1 MTGWYSLPQEIRS
14 MILGCVLVHDHIAPY
29 APVSIEW
36 RDAIEKKI
44 FRHLCI
50 ETSLSDAHGSPPTVF
65 ARLSMLR
72 DRHRRLVKH
81 IWLSVEFTAR
91 DVYGMWNDES
101 FCIGVAMTRL
111 FEALKYWPAQ
121 NDLTLEIN
129 VYESKYSSEELFSG
143 HHIGA
148 PEEQDGDMSRL
159 SNSQL
164 QGSSRPLNSSLQ
176 GLFAS
181 LAFKEWHF
189 PFVEAVTKFLLP
201 RQCRRQ
207 LEPDTLA
214 CILERLPRLEEI
226 CLETWDVSEF
236 YKPEY
241 VPDSFG
247 RHLFLQPGNFKKVK
261 SMTVFQ
267 DRSEHFNAVVRHERA
282 QLGPLFQPLLSFQ
295 PLLPLL
301 PFQLFQPFL
310 SPDPEPKHRP
320 VLAREFA
327 EASLSLENLSLSFI
341 VDAVDFF
348 GHCQEDWLWAA
359 LRSLALTSRVLT
371 CDGDSF
377 EIDGL
382 LQTAAQMAKRMP
394 KLERLTIWNG
404 GANEACAF
412 TYRKQ
417 QHNASVTWQ
426 AKGGTKLNPAVY
438 SAWENL
444 HPGCFLGV
452 EEKDTWYLITSHGAA
467 IMCLGLEHVVSEV
480 SLRQIQLENSI
491 PWSGIDE

>member
-14 MILGCVLVHDHIAPY
+14 MTLRCVLVHDQIAPY

-50 ETSLSDAHGSPPTVF
+50 QASLSDAHGSTPTVF
-65 ARLSMLR
+65 DRLSQLC

-81 IWLSVEFTAR
+81 IWLSVDLTAR
-91 DVYGMWNDES
+91 NSDGSRNDES
-101 FCIGVAMTRL
+101 VCIGVAMTRL
-111 FEALKYWPAQ
+111 FQALKSWPAQ

-129 VYESKYSSEELFSG
+129 VYEPKYYSEEWFSG
-143 HHIGA
+143 HHVGG

-164 QGSSRPLNSSLQ
+164 QGSAMPPHGTLQ

-181 LAFKEWHF
+181 LAFKLRRC
-189 PFVEAVTKFLLP
+189 PSVKAVTKFLLP

-207 LEPDTLA
+207 LEPDTIS

-236 YKPEY
+236 FKPDY
-241 VPDSFG
+241 VPDSFA
-247 RHLFLQPGNFKKVK
+247 RHLFLQPGHFKKVK
-261 SMTVFQ
+261 SVTVFQ
-267 DRSEHFNAVVRHERA
+267 DRNEYFNAVVRHQRA
-282 QLGPLFQPLLSFQ
+282 ELGPLFQPLLPFL
-295 PLLPLL
+295 PVLPL
-301 PFQLFQPFL
+301 PRPT
-310 SPDPEPKHRP
+310 SPDQEPGHRP
-320 VLAREFA
+320 VLARELA
-327 EASLSLENLSLSFI
+327 VASLSLETLSLSFI
-341 VDAVDFF
+341 VEAVDFF

-359 LRSLALTSRVLT
+359 LRSLTLTSRLLT

-377 EIDGL
+377 EIHGL

-394 KLERLTIWNG
+394 KLERLTVWNG
-404 GANEACAF
+404 GTNEACAF
-412 TYRKQ
+412 AYRKQ

-444 HPGCFLGV
+444 HPGCFLRV
-452 EEKDTWYLITSHGAA
+452 EEKDTWYTITSHAAA

-480 SLRQIQLENSI
+480 SLRQMQLENSI
-491 PWSGIDE
+491 PWCSGIYE